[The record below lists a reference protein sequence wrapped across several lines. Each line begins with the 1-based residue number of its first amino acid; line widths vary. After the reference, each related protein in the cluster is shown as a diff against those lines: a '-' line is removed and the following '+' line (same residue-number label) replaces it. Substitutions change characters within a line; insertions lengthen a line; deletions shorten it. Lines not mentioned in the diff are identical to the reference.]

1 MKMENI
7 GEKIRDLR
15 KNKNLTQEELAEKL
29 GVSAQAVSKWE
40 IGLSAPDISLLL
52 PLCDALGTGADALLG
67 GNRKNELEEQFQKA
81 IRYGEEATLRVSEE
95 ALKDFPDDEKWLFR
109 RAHDE
114 YVLAIERKLDFY
126 LRPATIH
133 YRELH
138 RKFPDK
144 DIYKSGLAELLFVQG
159 KKDESFVLA
168 YECKENDQLLKKIL
182 EGEELEK
189 HKRAVLNK
197 KFNTFLFELFDYNT
211 LESLELAE
219 KLLNIFSCEYRLWQV
234 YAHRAKIYFAE
245 KDYENFNF
253 CKKEAEHLADLA
265 DEKYPAVF
273 EVSAS
278 EQLHT
283 WEFMSN
289 DLRKS

>member
-1 MKMENI
+1 MENI
-7 GEKIRDLR
+7 GEKIRNLR

-29 GVSAQAVSKWE
+29 EVSAQAVSKWE
-40 IGLSAPDISLLL
+40 TGLSAPDISLLL
-52 PLCDALGTGADALLG
+52 PLCDVLGTGADALLG

-144 DIYKSGLAELLFVQG
+144 DIYKSCLAELLFVQG

-168 YECKENDQLLKKIL
+168 YECRENDQLLKKIL
-182 EGEELEK
+182 SGEVLEK
-189 HKRAVLNK
+189 HKRKVLKK
-197 KFNTFLFELFDYNT
+197 KFNSFLFELFDYNT

-219 KLLNIFSCEYRLWQV
+219 KLLNISSCEYRLWQV
-234 YAHRAKIYFAE
+234 YAYRAKLYFAE
-245 KDYENFNF
+245 KDYENFSF
-253 CKKEAEHLADLA
+253 CKKEAMRLAELA

-273 EVSAS
+273 EVSAT
-278 EQLHT
+278 EQLRT
-283 WEFMSN
+283 WEIMSN
-289 DLRKS
+289 DLIKS

>member
-1 MKMENI
+1 MENI

-15 KNKNLTQEELAEKL
+15 KNKSLTQEELAEKL

-40 IGLSAPDISLLL
+40 IGLSVPDISLLL
-52 PLCDALGTGADALLG
+52 SLCDALGTGVDALLG
-67 GNRKNELEEQFQKA
+67 GNRKNELEKQFQKA
-81 IRYGEEATLRVSEE
+81 ICYGEESTLRVAEE

-114 YVLAIERKLDFY
+114 YILAVEEKKECY
-126 LRPATIH
+126 LHPATIH
-133 YRELH
+133 YRELC
-138 RKFPDK
+138 RKFPGK

-182 EGEELEK
+182 EGEALEK

-197 KFNTFLFELFDYNT
+197 KFNSFLFELFDYNT

-219 KLLNIFSCEYRLWQV
+219 KFLNLFSCEYRLWEV

-245 KDYENFNF
+245 KDYEKFDF
-253 CKKEAEHLADLA
+253 CRNEAERLAELAD
-265 DEKYPAVF
+265 KNYPEMF
-273 EVSAS
+273 EISAAK
-278 EQLHT
+278 QLRT
-283 WEFMSN
+283 LKIMSN
-289 DLRKS
+289 DLINS

>member
-1 MKMENI
+1 MQKI

-15 KNKNLTQEELAEKL
+15 KIKNLTQEELAEKL

-40 IGLSAPDISLLL
+40 TGVSAPDISLIL
-52 PLCDALGTGADALLG
+52 PLCNALGTGADALLG
-67 GNRKNELEEQFQKA
+67 GNRKKDLEEQFQKA
-81 IRYGEEATLRVSEE
+81 IRYGEEATLRVAEE
-95 ALKDFPDDEKWLFR
+95 ALKDFPDDEQWLFR

-114 YVLAIERKLDFY
+114 YILAVEEKKEFY
-126 LRPATIH
+126 LHPATIH
-133 YRELH
+133 YRELC
-138 RKFPDK
+138 RKFTGK

-182 EGEELEK
+182 EDEALEK
-189 HKRAVLNK
+189 HKRKVLNK
-197 KFNTFLFELFDYNT
+197 KFNAFLFELYDYNT
-211 LESLELAE
+211 VEALELAE
-219 KLLNIFSCEYRLWQV
+219 KLLNLFSCEYRLWEV

-245 KDYENFNF
+245 KDYEKFDF
-253 CKKEAEHLADLA
+253 CRKEAERLAELAD
-265 DEKYPAVF
+265 KNYPEIF
-273 EVSAS
+273 EVSAA

-283 WEFMSN
+283 WEIMSN